1 MFMES
6 SRWVSCIKRVTVA
19 VTALLNGEGFGATVP
34 LFSCMIDPEHCFLLF
49 SAGNFQLVADPVSF
63 ETVADLIRSVRL
75 PQSPVAHRSPPR
87 FQNLIPISTDDA
99 TMKLRKGETL
109 SLIGFEESQGRRLL
123 RCEVLRKTAPLKLL
137 LPMDCRGHFLEC
149 QDDQLYSIDTI
160 VRWKLLA
167 GRKRRVRVQAG
178 HRLRLLS
185 PLVPE
190 HFRGH
195 LVLHPYFS
203 VMAYL
208 PGK

>member
-1 MFMES
+1 M
-6 SRWVSCIKRVTVA
+6 
-19 VTALLNGEGFGATVP
+19 
-34 LFSCMIDPEHCFLLF
+34 
-49 SAGNFQLVADPVSF
+49 
-63 ETVADLIRSVRL
+63 ADLIRSVRL

-87 FQNLIPISTDDA
+87 FQNLIPISTA
-99 TMKLRKGETL
+99 GLPKKLRKGETL

-123 RCEVLRKTAPLKLL
+123 RCEVLRKKAPLQLL

-160 VRWKLLA
+160 VKWKLLA
-167 GRKRRVRVQAG
+167 GRNRRVRAQAG

-185 PLVPE
+185 PLVPR
-190 HFRGH
+190 HFSGY

-208 PGK
+208 PGKLGKIVWSMC